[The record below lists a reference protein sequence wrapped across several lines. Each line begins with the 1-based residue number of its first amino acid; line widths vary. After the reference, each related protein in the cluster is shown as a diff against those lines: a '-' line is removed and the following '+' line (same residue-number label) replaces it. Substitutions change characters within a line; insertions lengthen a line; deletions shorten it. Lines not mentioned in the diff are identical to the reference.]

1 MRVSLIAPDLTAY
14 YTVAR
19 NVCEQ
24 ARFFQRRGDEIRV
37 YLPPQPGVALERRN
51 IFCPNTVDVWI
62 GAKNL
67 SSSDQDEYFARSDL
81 YVYHCPVRYP
91 LLESIREIERGAVI
105 LCGYGDALL
114 ADLAP
119 YADLITLP
127 DPITAA
133 RLVERGGCEP
143 ERVGVLPY
151 AVVWR
156 PDAPLPKDTEL
167 VRRYNLEGRQVVLS
181 GPLADAEKQVDVLIQ
196 ALALVKQQIPGV
208 VLMWLGSISRDL
220 TDAIVPGAVED
231 TAPYHNLADVYISLA
246 PGDTLDI
253 SLLEAMAAG
262 RPVIASRGPVS
273 AWAVGADGLFFSSGE
288 ATELADC
295 IMRVLT
301 EDVLCG
307 KLVRNGLA
315 RTREFSREEYT
326 SRWARLVTQAMAWLP
341 TYSWYTYLYPR
352 SAQPVAGDMENNQTA
367 EESLMETLKRLYSTA
382 DVMLRDYRVRS
393 RLPLIGPVVAWLR
406 RNLTSHLREPYLD
419 PMFERQVTFNREMVR
434 VLERII
440 KEKGASEG

>member
-14 YTVAR
+14 YMVAR

-37 YLPPQPGVALERRN
+37 YLPLQPGVTLEGLK
-51 IFCPNTVDVWI
+51 IFHPNTVDVWI

-67 SSSDQDEYFARSDL
+67 SPSDQDEHFACSDL
-81 YVYHCPVRYP
+81 YVYHCPVHYP

-114 ADLAP
+114 AELAP
-119 YADLITLP
+119 YADLVTLP
-127 DPITAA
+127 DPVTAA
-133 RLVERGGCEP
+133 RLVERGDCDP

-151 AVVWR
+151 AVIWR
-156 PDAPLPKDTEL
+156 PDAPLPKDMEL
-167 VRRYNLEGRQVVLS
+167 IRRYNLEGRQVVLS
-181 GPLADAEKQVDVLIQ
+181 GPLAYTTVEQVDVLMQ
-196 ALALVKQQIPGV
+196 ALALVKQQMPGIV
-208 VLMWLGSISRDL
+208 PMWLGSVPCDL
-220 TDAIVPGAVED
+220 TDAIAPGTVED
-231 TAPYHNLADVYISLA
+231 TAPYHNLADVYISLT

-273 AWAVGADGLFFSSGE
+273 VWAVGADGLFFSSGE

-301 EDVLCG
+301 DDALYG
-307 KLVRNGLA
+307 KLVQNGLA
-315 RTREFSREEYT
+315 RARKFSREEYA

-341 TYSWYTYLYPR
+341 SYSWYTYLYPR
-352 SAQPVAGDMENNQTA
+352 SAQPVAGDMGNNQTG
-367 EESLMETLKRLYSTA
+367 EESLMEALKRLESTA

-393 RLPLIGPVVAWLR
+393 RLPLIGSVVAWLR

-419 PMFERQVTFNREMVR
+419 PMFERQVAFNREMVQ
-434 VLERII
+434 VLKQLV
-440 KEKGASEG
+440 KEKGNSG